1 MESVALSNL
10 DIYECEEQLLFV
22 LEERRNHDVGL
33 KKLVVRSCRVQ
44 KVEYELKL
52 REFVEE
58 VKWDNVTAVG
68 SDYEGT
74 DDSPDTDELEDDLDE
89 YELEKYYRWYTNLMY
104 GCVYIRLFPGREQIN
119 LVETRLGGKP
129 QRMCTK
135 ASPLGR

>member
-1 MESVALSNL
+1 M
-10 DIYECEEQLLFV
+10 
-22 LEERRNHDVGL
+22 EERRNHDVGL

-89 YELEKYYRWYTNLMY
+89 YELEKYYRW
-104 GCVYIRLFPGREQIN
+104 
-119 LVETRLGGKP
+119 
-129 QRMCTK
+129 
-135 ASPLGR
+135 